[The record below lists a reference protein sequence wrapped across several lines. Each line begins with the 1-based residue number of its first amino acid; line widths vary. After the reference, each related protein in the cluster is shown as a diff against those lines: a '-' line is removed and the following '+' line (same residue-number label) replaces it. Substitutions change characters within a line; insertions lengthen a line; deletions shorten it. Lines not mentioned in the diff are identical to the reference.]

1 MRFVNVGKERHNEH
15 VIGLFCCI
23 LTKNESG
30 VYMSKLT
37 TEKYLV
43 RALLNNGVMS
53 KALFE
58 EELLDQLD
66 EFMKSK
72 KEDGDDLFFVVTER
86 DNHVAMLLIDED
98 DTVHVNEEARAV
110 LKAHWKKSVYEET
123 ILELLPQMVEELDAG
138 YYFVTGLQAQDDA
151 EQEL

>member
-1 MRFVNVGKERHNEH
+1 
-15 VIGLFCCI
+15 
-23 LTKNESG
+23 
-30 VYMSKLT
+30 MSKLT

-58 EELLDQLD
+58 EELQDQMD

-72 KEDGDDLFFVVTER
+72 KEDEDELFFAITER
-86 DNHVAMLLIDED
+86 DNQVAMLLIDGD

-110 LKAHWKKSVYEET
+110 LKAHWQKSIYEET
-123 ILELLPQMVEELDAG
+123 MLELIPQMVEELDAG
-138 YYFVTGLQAQDDA
+138 YYFVTGLQAQNDTD
-151 EQEL
+151 QEL